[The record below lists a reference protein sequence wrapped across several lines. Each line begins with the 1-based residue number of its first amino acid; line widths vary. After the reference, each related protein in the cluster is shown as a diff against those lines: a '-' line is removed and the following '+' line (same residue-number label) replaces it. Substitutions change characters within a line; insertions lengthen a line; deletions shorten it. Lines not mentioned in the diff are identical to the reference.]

1 MGRRAGQEDSRNR
14 ERERERERHEYKQE
28 EKEMQGSEERH
39 EEMPPVLSQNAC
51 VSHRLQRSPTATCF
65 TLCYSFQEL
74 LLIIIRDP
82 NAHDVCT
89 WTPLDIWHISCV
101 HSYRLLIL
109 LLVLQ
114 SLVTYHCS
122 PYVATSFLCVS
133 HLHKSL
139 PSPLSLLFTAKGV
152 SQSLTIDA
160 KRTISN
166 YSIMLKK

>member
-1 MGRRAGQEDSRNR
+1 MQDS
-14 ERERERERHEYKQE
+14 E
-28 EKEMQGSEERH
+28 EKYAD
-39 EEMPPVLSQNAC
+39 MPSILSQNAC
-51 VSHRLQRSPTATCF
+51 VSHRLQRSPTATCC

-89 WTPLDIWHISCV
+89 WTPPDIWHISCV
-101 HSYRLLIL
+101 HSYRLVIL

-122 PYVATSFLCVS
+122 PYVATSVLCVS
-133 HLHKSL
+133 HMHKSL

-152 SQSLTIDA
+152 SQSLTTDA
-160 KRTISN
+160 ERTISN
-166 YSIMLKK
+166 YRITLIKIIKKYEYICSKIFK

>member
-1 MGRRAGQEDSRNR
+1 MGWRAEQDDSRKIQRNR
-14 ERERERERHEYKQE
+14 ERYEYKQE
-28 EKEMQGSEERH
+28 EKEMQGSEERYAD
-39 EEMPPVLSQNAC
+39 MPSILSENAC
-51 VSHRLQRSPTATCF
+51 VSHRLQRPPTTTCF

-82 NAHDVCT
+82 NAHDVYT

-101 HSYRLLIL
+101 HSYRLVIL

-139 PSPLSLLFTAKGV
+139 PSPLSLLFTDKGA
-152 SQSLTIDA
+152 SQSLTTDA

-166 YSIMLKK
+166 YRIMLKK